1 MQVWS
6 FILRNSWL
14 TAKVNLL
21 PMANHIISLG
31 RDGCVAEQG
40 SFADLQASDGYVK
53 SLCLA
58 SRRID
63 DAESVSAG
71 TPGLIEFE
79 IPARNAVANVPA
91 ASSPTRQT
99 GDVTIYTYYFAT
111 IGPRLTIV
119 FLGLAAF
126 WGFINAFPSMSIPKM
141 KCLVSDSLS
150 DMVEVVGRCQRSRI
164 K

>member
-1 MQVWS
+1 
-6 FILRNSWL
+6 
-14 TAKVNLL
+14 
-21 PMANHIISLG
+21 MANHIISLG